1 MQLKV
6 LLSAEI
12 REDLKCMENG
22 EGREFI
28 SGFFESVR
36 FCLCQSL
43 EFQRTESSEQ
53 ILVTFLLTFKA
64 NLMI

>member
-6 LLSAEI
+6 LSPEM
-12 REDLKCMENG
+12 REDLKCVENG

-28 SGFFESVR
+28 SGFFGSVR

-53 ILVTFLLTFKA
+53 ILVTFLLTVKA
-64 NLMI
+64 NLMV